1 MVPSG
6 PVCAGSRPS
15 GAYKR
20 HAWSRAEAPWYA
32 GAVDPYYY
40 AKCGRTSDGHPRRIS
55 AELRWNGSST
65 AKAHDAIYLLRGD
78 PISSPKPI
86 QIILARQLAS
96 SLATP
101 ILIVDTDGTL
111 IFYNEPA
118 EVILDQRFEE
128 TGEMPADAW
137 SGLFAVADEERK
149 PIAQEDR
156 PMMMALS
163 ERKPVSRTVWMRCG
177 RGEWLH
183 VNITAFPLIG
193 EERQFLGAQMIFWEV

>member
-1 MVPSG
+1 MCANRPTGDLDAGQHVEDSACFSG
-6 PVCAGSRPS
+6 
-15 GAYKR
+15 
-20 HAWSRAEAPWYA
+20 
-32 GAVDPYYY
+32 D
-40 AKCGRTSDGHPRRIS
+40 HPI
-55 AELRWNGSST
+55 T
-65 AKAHDAIYLLRGD
+65 
-78 PISSPKPI
+78 SPKPI

-101 ILIVDTDGTL
+101 ILIVDTEGTL

-118 EVILDQRFEE
+118 EIILDQRFEE
-128 TGEMPADAW
+128 TGEMRADAW
-137 SGLFAVADEERK
+137 SGRFAVADEARN

-163 ERKPVSRTVWMRCG
+163 ERKPFSRTVWMRCG
-177 RGEWLH
+177 HREWLH